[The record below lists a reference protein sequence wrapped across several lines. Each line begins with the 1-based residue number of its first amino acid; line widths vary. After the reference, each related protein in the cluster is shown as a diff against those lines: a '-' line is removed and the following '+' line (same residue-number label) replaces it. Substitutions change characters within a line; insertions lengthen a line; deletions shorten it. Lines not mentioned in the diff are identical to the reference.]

1 MVKNISQ
8 LIILASLFVFC
19 GASPVSKLKGN
30 PEKHLKTGVKETP
43 QNSAKAE
50 DGANLYIKYCLSCHQ
65 KDGSGV
71 PNMYPPIEN
80 SDWVNGD
87 KNKLI
92 KVLLNGL
99 EGEIEVNGDQY
110 NQVMPKQNTL
120 TDAQIALL
128 LTYIRQNFGNKA
140 SAVDPA
146 DVAKLREK
154 K

>member
-1 MVKNISQ
+1 M
-8 LIILASLFVFC
+8 LVFC
-19 GASPVSKLKGN
+19 GASP
-30 PEKHLKTGVKETP
+30 EKHSQASAQKTPLNTAQP
-43 QNSAKAE
+43 D
-50 DGANLYIKYCLSCHQ
+50 DGANLYIRYCLSCHQ

-71 PNMYPPIEN
+71 PNMYPPIQN

-99 EGEIEVNGDQY
+99 EGDIEVNGDQY
-110 NQVMPKQNTL
+110 NQVMPKQNAL